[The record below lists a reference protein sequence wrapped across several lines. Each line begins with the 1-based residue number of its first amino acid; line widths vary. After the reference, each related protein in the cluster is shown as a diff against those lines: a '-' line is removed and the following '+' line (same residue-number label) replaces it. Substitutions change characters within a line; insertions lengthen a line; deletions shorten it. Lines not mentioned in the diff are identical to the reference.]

1 MAGMMSAQPLLF
13 TALVERE
20 GIQVDAWDAQ
30 PVLLSLEQG
39 GSNWPSSC
47 RNGTCRTC
55 IGQLRSGH
63 VRYAIEWPGL
73 SSEEQQQG
81 YVLPCVAYPCSDLV
95 LHQGY

>member
-1 MAGMMSAQPLLF
+1 MLAQPLLF
-13 TALVERE
+13 TALTEPE
-20 GIQVDAWDAQ
+20 GVQVDAWDTQ

-55 IGQLRSGH
+55 IGQLRSGQ

-73 SSEEQQQG
+73 SSEEQEQG

-95 LHQGY
+95 LQPGY